1 MERKR
6 WTVGEITRYV
16 RQMFETDIRLQDVEV
31 EGEVSDFRIPS
42 SGHAYFTLKDAD
54 ASLACVMW
62 RSDVQAQRSLPE
74 HGDRVIA
81 YGRFGV
87 YEKQG
92 QYQLYCKRI
101 HPAGLGDLHAQFE
114 ALKERLQAE
123 GLFDRERRPIPL
135 HPRTIGVV
143 TSPSTAALQDV
154 LNVLRRRYPLARV
167 ILSETPVQGDRAA
180 PQIQAAL
187 DAFNNVSE
195 ADKVDVILLVRG
207 GGSLED
213 LWCFNDEALA
223 RAVAASRVPVI
234 SGVGHEIDFTLVD
247 FTADQRAPTPS
258 AAAELAA
265 SVTVDELRMG
275 IHQMRARLAT
285 SAETRVAAY
294 RREWE
299 AAVRRIDLVSPR
311 ARIDGARQTLD
322 VLSGRLAQA
331 AGHRLALLRKQLD
344 GTRRALAAVSPAAT
358 LARGYAVVRGPD
370 GAVLRRAADAAPGD
384 RLDIRLA
391 EGRLSATVD
400 RQDRNDE

>member
-265 SVTVDELRMG
+265 SVTVDELRMA

-285 SAETRVAAY
+285 SAETRVAAS
-294 RREWE
+294 RRRWE

-311 ARIDGARQTLD
+311 ARIDGSRQTLD

-400 RQDRNDE
+400 RQDGTDE